1 MERKKERTIERQSDL
16 HRYLRFAICN
26 LWSFVVWP
34 SFISLCRT
42 NSNDLPCV
50 FHSIPCANDC
60 RFYWPFPCDLLLSVC
75 NVCECDLS
83 LQEKYKRKREW
94 IQCTNRESTPESQ
107 VHIIACH
114 IIELFS
120 IPPLFFAWFVT
131 FIKCKCA
138 IYHAHTQTHTL
149 VWHRELRCI
158 PMKWKMV
165 TNSSSSINFL
175 RFFRCSR
182 TVSSVFWVM
191 EQVSIFVH
199 WNLCLRKGSAMTFF
213 GFKRFSIT
221 ILQ

>member
-1 MERKKERTIERQSDL
+1 M
-16 HRYLRFAICN
+16 RFALIR
-26 LWSFVVWP
+26 L
-34 SFISLCRT
+34 
-42 NSNDLPCV
+42 
-50 FHSIPCANDC
+50 
-60 RFYWPFPCDLLLSVC
+60 Y
-75 NVCECDLS
+75 VCECDLS

-182 TVSSVFWVM
+182 TVSSAFWVFGLHGTSFYFRALKFVPEKRQRNDIFRIQAVFNYYFAIAM
-191 EQVSIFVH
+191 PVAIIWQKHWFCDSI
-199 WNLCLRKGSAMTFF
+199 LSRFF
-213 GFKRFSIT
+213 SSSFSLSWSLNVDLHSPAFNKWSI
-221 ILQ
+221 